1 MSSDDLNISETP
13 QISLE
18 DHLRLVS
25 EELSDSILKDA
36 RLQHLFLPFLPD
48 EETVLWIL
56 ERLQELLFPGFY
68 GPREL
73 SAVEVRDHVRRLL
86 VEVGRDMKAQI
97 AGSLRYAAATEQGSL
112 DPAGHGVFDMAAEEV
127 VKSFTQS
134 LPEIRRQLS
143 LDVQA
148 AYDGDPAAT
157 HTDETVLC
165 YPGVLAITI
174 HRIAHR
180 LYELE
185 VPLIPRMLHEYA
197 HAQTG
202 IDIHPGATIG
212 ESFFVDHGTGVVI
225 GETTIIGTCCK
236 IYQGVTLGAKSFPVD
251 EAGRLRRGV
260 KRHPTLEDNVTV
272 YAGATIL
279 GGDTSIGHGT
289 TVNGG
294 VFLTQSVPPNHVV
307 RAPKVKTRLLDRGQ
321 WDQD

>member
-1 MSSDDLNISETP
+1 MMAEDPHVPETSDGALG
-13 QISLE
+13 
-18 DHLRLVS
+18 DHLRSVGDALAA
-25 EELSDSILKDA
+25 SILEDV
-36 RLQHLFLPFLPD
+36 RLRHLFMPFLPD
-48 EETVLWIL
+48 EQTVLWIL
-56 ERLQELLFPGFY
+56 ERLQEVLFPGFQ

-73 SAVEVRDHVRRLL
+73 SEGEVRSHVSALL
-86 VEVGRDMKAQI
+86 SEIAADLQAQV
-97 AGSLRYAAATEQGSL
+97 AGALRYADATE
-112 DPAGHGVFDMAAEEV
+112 HGGTPQADNDAMAARSEDIV
-127 VKSFTQS
+127 RNFTAM
-134 LPEIRRQLS
+134 LPEIRRLLS

-165 YPGVLAITI
+165 YPGVRAITI
-174 HRIAHR
+174 HRIAHA
-180 LYELE
+180 LYGLE
-185 VPLIPRMLHEYA
+185 VPLIPRILHEHA
-197 HAQTG
+197 HSKTG
-202 IDIHPGATIG
+202 IDIHPGASIG

-225 GETTIIGTCCK
+225 GETTTIGNHCK

-279 GGDTSIGHGT
+279 GGDTLIGHGT

-307 RAPKVKTRLLDRGQ
+307 RAPKVKTRMLDRSE
-321 WDQD
+321 WDS